1 MFLLSFIIMI
11 YNLILL
17 IKIKKKGFTFR
28 TLLFAIIL
36 NFMYSFIYFMSLILP
51 DLDFTQRI
59 FIFSRIVLLFKLVNL
74 MNFEYRSMKILD
86 IIDKN
91 NTNTK

>member
-1 MFLLSFIIMI
+1 
-11 YNLILL
+11 
-17 IKIKKKGFTFR
+17 
-28 TLLFAIIL
+28 
-36 NFMYSFIYFMSLILP
+36 MSLILP
-51 DLDFTQRI
+51 DLDFTKRI

-86 IIDKN
+86 IIEKN